1 MPYIRFVIIPISY
14 TYPRPGLLSWKYVHL
29 TAWWSVNYTKPPHEK
44 VGAWMATLSIASAK
58 GGVGKTTVAIAV
70 SAELA
75 LDGYRLA
82 SEWGAVTTVPSP
94 KPVIASLRLE
104 IPEYLD
110 RQLAQAAFDQRV
122 TTKQLDT
129 SNDRISKNRIFG
141 LWQC

>member
-1 MPYIRFVIIPISY
+1 
-14 TYPRPGLLSWKYVHL
+14 
-29 TAWWSVNYTKPPHEK
+29 
-44 VGAWMATLSIASAK
+44 MATLSIASAK

-122 TTKQLDT
+122 TKQFLVIQALKAAGFSVDAA
-129 SNDRISKNRIFG
+129 DLVPDKRKRR
-141 LWQC
+141 